1 MKKTTNNKKIIR
13 YFVSGFK
20 NLENFWWTCF
30 LFFISIGFLLTGF
43 SSYYNKNLFWFINNQ
58 NIQFFPQGFIMICF
72 GLIGIILAIFL
83 TLVLLWGIGSGFN
96 EFNKQN
102 FYIRIF
108 RWGFPG
114 TNRCIDLYYSWE
126 NVLKIIVE
134 LNKGLFFQYIIFLEV
149 KEKNK
154 KKYKIPLINIGN
166 FITFEEIEKQ
176 ISALSKFLKIPISI
190 KV

>member
-1 MKKTTNNKKIIR
+1 MEKIIDKKKVIR

-20 NLENFWWTCF
+20 NLENFWWICF

-43 SSYYNKNLFWFINNQ
+43 SSYYNKNLFWFINRQ

-72 GLIGIILAIFL
+72 GLIGVILAIFL
-83 TLVLLWGIGSGFN
+83 TLVLSWSLGSGFN
-96 EFNKQN
+96 EFNKQKS
-102 FYIRIF
+102 YIRIF

-114 TNRCIDLYYSWE
+114 TSRRIDLYYSWE
-126 NVLKIIVE
+126 NALRIIVE

-154 KKYKIPLINIGN
+154 RKNKIPLINLGK
-166 FITFEEIEKQ
+166 FITYEEIEKQ

>member
-102 FYIRIF
+102 LYIRIF